1 MVNPGVNVAEELFD
15 LLVIGGGTAGLA
27 AARAANACGLRVAL
41 ADSTRLG
48 GDCLWWTCL
57 PTKALLVAAQARY
70 AALQA
75 GELGIEI
82 PTVNVD
88 FTRVQARKTA
98 VLTALAVADSAPSVT
113 AEGITLFRGRAAFVD
128 PHRVRVRDTDIVAE
142 QIVLATGAFP
152 WLPPIPGLADIKF
165 LTYMRAV
172 GLPALPGSIIVIGGG
187 AVGCEFAQLFARL
200 GVKVTLVETCER
212 LLLNDEPES
221 SALAAQTLRADGIT
235 VYLNAHI
242 RQALQAEND
251 KSLLVE
257 IDGETLTL
265 TADEVLV
272 ATGRKPQLD
281 GLNPEAAG
289 LLVERGRLSVQATL
303 QTNVPHIWAC
313 GDVAGGAQFRPLAE
327 AQGVHVGAQVGAA
340 APMPFTML
348 PLAHTTFTDPEIAGV
363 GQTEDEARASG
374 ADVVIGYSPFSA
386 CDRAVIA
393 GHATGFVKLVVDRKD
408 GTLLGAHIAGH
419 NAGELIHELA
429 LALAAKVPVQTIAAL
444 PRVYPSLSTAVQQ
457 AAMDAVRKMG

>member
-1 MVNPGVNVAEELFD
+1 MTEVNYD
-15 LLVIGGGTAGLA
+15 LLVIGGGTAGLS
-27 AARAANACGLRVAL
+27 AARTAVARGLKVAL

-75 GELGIEI
+75 GELGINI
-82 PTVNVD
+82 PTVDVD
-88 FTRVQARKTA
+88 FSHVQQHKAE
-98 VLTALAVADSAPSVT
+98 ALAILAVPDSFAAVA
-113 AEGITLFRGRAAFVD
+113 AEGIDIYKGRASFVD
-128 PHRVRVRDTDIVAE
+128 SQRVRVRITDIVAA

-152 WLPPIPGLADIKF
+152 WFPPIPGLTEIKY

-172 GLPALPGSIIVIGGG
+172 GLVALPKSIIVIGGG

-200 GVKVTLVETCER
+200 GVQVTLVEACQR
-212 LLLNDEPES
+212 LLLNDEPEA
-221 SALAAQTLRADGIT
+221 SALAAQALRGDGIAIYLSAK
-235 VYLNAHI
+235 VYQVSNTDV
-242 RQALQAEND
+242 E
-251 KSLLVE
+251 KSLQVE
-257 IDGETLTL
+257 VNGETLTL

-289 LLVERGRLSVQATL
+289 LVLERGRLSVGPTL

-327 AQGVHVGAQVGAA
+327 AQGVHVGANAGSAT
-340 APMPFTML
+340 PPPFTML
-348 PLAHTTFTDPEIAGV
+348 PLAHATFIDPEIAGV
-363 GQTEDEARASG
+363 GKTEDEARASG

-393 GHATGFVKLVVDRKD
+393 GHATGFVKLVVNRTD

-419 NAGELIHELA
+419 SAGELIHELA

-444 PRVYPSLSTAVQQ
+444 PRVYPSLSTAVQR
-457 AAMDAVRKMG
+457 AAVDAIKKMG

>member
-1 MVNPGVNVAEELFD
+1 MAEVNYD
-15 LLVIGGGTAGLA
+15 LLVIGGGTAGLS
-27 AARAANACGLRVAL
+27 AARTAVARGQKVAL
-41 ADSTRLG
+41 VDSTRLG

-75 GELGIEI
+75 GELGIDI
-82 PTVNVD
+82 PTVDVD
-88 FTRVQARKTA
+88 FSRVQQRKA
-98 VLTALAVADSAPSVT
+98 DVLASLAVPDSAAAVA
-113 AEGITLFRGRAAFVD
+113 AEGIDVYKGRASFMDA
-128 PHRVRVRDTDIVAE
+128 HRVRVHGTDIIAA

-152 WLPPIPGLADIKF
+152 WLPPIPGLAEIKY

-172 GLPALPGSIIVIGGG
+172 GLPTLPKSMIIIGGG
-187 AVGCEFAQLFARL
+187 AVGCEFAQLFSRL
-200 GVKVTLVETCER
+200 GVQVTLVETCER

-221 SALAAQTLRADGIT
+221 SALAALALRGDGIT
-235 VYLNAHI
+235 VYLNAKI
-242 RQALQAEND
+242 SQVTQTDAG
-251 KSLLVE
+251 KLLLTEV
-257 IDGETLTL
+257 DGETLTL

-289 LLVERGRLSVQATL
+289 LTVERGCLSVGATL

-327 AQGVHVGAQVGAA
+327 AQGAHVGANAGIAV
-340 APMPFTML
+340 PPLFTML
-348 PLAHTTFTDPEIAGV
+348 PLAHTTFIDPEIAGV
-363 GQTEDEARASG
+363 GLTEDQACTNG
-374 ADVVIGYSPFSA
+374 ADVVIGYSSFSA

-457 AAMDAVRKMG
+457 AAVDAVRKMG